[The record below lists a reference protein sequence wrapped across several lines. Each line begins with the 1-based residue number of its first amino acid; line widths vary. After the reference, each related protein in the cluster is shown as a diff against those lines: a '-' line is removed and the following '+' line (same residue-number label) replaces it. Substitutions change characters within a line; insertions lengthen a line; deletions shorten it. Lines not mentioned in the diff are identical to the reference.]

1 MNIIDKFTSSGKS
14 FVVKECDLLTTL
26 KMFRSLEI
34 DKLELS
40 GYQFSGK
47 HDLWLIE
54 IEVTKKQW
62 ITILKYCVDN
72 KYRLVIKI
80 GKMLCTSN
88 VYRANALYFFA

>member
-1 MNIIDKFTSSGKS
+1 MNIIDKFTSSEKS

-34 DKLELS
+34 DELKLS

-62 ITILKYCVDN
+62 VTILKYCVDN
-72 KYRLVIKI
+72 KYRLVIKDREDVMHI
-80 GKMLCTSN
+80 E
-88 VYRANALYFFA
+88 RI